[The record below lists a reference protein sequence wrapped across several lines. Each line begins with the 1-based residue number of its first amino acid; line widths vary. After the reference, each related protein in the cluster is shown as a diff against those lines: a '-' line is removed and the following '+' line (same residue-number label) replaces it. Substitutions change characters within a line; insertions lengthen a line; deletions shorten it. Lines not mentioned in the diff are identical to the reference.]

1 MSKVCL
7 KEMLDWLL
15 PEVNVEEDTELMEK
29 RNPECSGSEMIG
41 RSVDG
46 WRCLILLSLL
56 FSFIKVIYLQ

>member
-15 PEVNVEEDTELMEK
+15 PGSKSQEDNELMDRK
-29 RNPECSGSEMIG
+29 NPECSGSEMIG

-46 WRCLILLSLL
+46 WRSLLSLRL
-56 FSFIKVIYLQ
+56 LLSFIKVIYL